1 MFNVVPGLDGK
12 PGSVSLELGSK
23 PGCFLVASASTK
35 VQVGC
40 RSRGSDGED
49 NSVIGN
55 RHLTSFNTC
64 KADKENLH
72 PSAWSTMVAMGGS
85 GGGSLGAMMSE
96 NGGGIRPRRGRC

>member
-23 PGCFLVASASTK
+23 PGCFLVAGASTK

-49 NSVIGN
+49 DSSPRGP
-55 RHLTSFNTC
+55 L
-64 KADKENLH
+64 
-72 PSAWSTMVAMGGS
+72 VAGVVD
-85 GGGSLGAMMSE
+85 
-96 NGGGIRPRRGRC
+96 NGGDGWEWRRKSGCDDERERRRN